1 MQTPSGSP
9 SRFFARS
16 LLAGWFAA
24 VAIIVLWSL
33 AVDARLS
40 TSFLLLA
47 LGIAPAFVSLLIE
60 SGSPPPTVAELL
72 YAVNTKDRR

>member
-1 MQTPSGSP
+1 MLN
-9 SRFFARS
+9 RFFGRS

-24 VAIIVLWSL
+24 VAILVLWSM
-33 AVDARLS
+33 AVDAKLS
-40 TSFLLLA
+40 TSLLLLA

-60 SGSPPPTVAELL
+60 SGTPPPTGAELL